1 MAAADSFQPETVPS
15 EEEVSVQS
23 VRIDGLTESTKDL
36 AEKSEAGWVVPSGV
50 VPALNLRRDITD
62 EDRLQKKDVGAG
74 SMAPRL
80 FYEDGTPAPY
90 TGGDVLSMVRQNPE
104 ERGAPGLLSR
114 LVTSMLAAQTPE
126 ERAAYDPD
134 KEIDMA
140 EACARGED
148 GDDSVS
154 SFIYQDFLKR
164 YMRSRT
170 PERGVLVYHGLGS
183 GKTATSIGMIES
195 CLDSR
200 RIIVILPASLKDN
213 YRRQLEKFVPAFFGN
228 GYLGGA
234 RHWRFRAIGGGDA
247 GEIKKTYITLGVPED
262 IIQKNGGVFELDGDE
277 SKGGVPRPSL
287 SREDR
292 KKLDAQIV
300 RTIFSRITMY
310 SSNGLS
316 SRNSRKKKDSADKD
330 KKASSVVRSRL
341 YVEDINL
348 DNAVIVCD
356 EFHRIISMRRNLSP
370 VGLALYN
377 KIRDAK
383 NAKVVALSGTPIVNA
398 PYEVA
403 LIANMLHG
411 KQFLHIFKVTFT
423 DARSPAERTDE
434 AVTRDVLNDPVVRF
448 TQLRPSKRRG
458 GGNELVVVRHPAG
471 FRSVYDSEG
480 RYTGVVYEPDWEGH
494 GDPEDE
500 TGWRRPFAE
509 RLRAKGV
516 VILQRPSDVRVEHDD
531 WLPEQEDVFLSMYTA
546 PGARDAEGDEIIA
559 RREELARR
567 LLGKVSYYRGAD
579 LHLLP
584 DAPPIQVIRV
594 PMSEEQFNIYASM
607 RKEEI
612 VREDTARMKSG
623 GKKGPGKSED
633 DDEFGAR
640 VITRPICNMV
650 FPESIE
656 RPTMNAIKKRLG
668 EKTINSKRVI
678 DAYAEESRVAI
689 ESLRE
694 HPALND
700 PDVDARIHNLRK
712 YSPKMVAMMD
722 RIQMT
727 DGLVLIYS
735 NYLHMEGLDGVGV
748 FLEKIGYA
756 PMNLVYEATERG
768 GAVREGIRGKRAA
781 AEGRVDEKSTLRVER
796 MVQTEGLPEE
806 REAFIKAPKY
816 IIYSGDVDEVKR
828 SVIVSLFRGEISRLP
843 PKLRGDITEILGGEE
858 KIKGDGTD
866 NLRGQMVK
874 AMMITGAGAE
884 GLDLRGIRQVHI
896 LEPYWNRAREEQVF
910 GRAVRI
916 CSHAL
921 LPADQRNV
929 ERYAYLST
937 FSESQLAEGGTS
949 DLVVRDNGETT
960 DEYIFEL
967 ASRKQRVIDAFLRLM
982 RSVAVDCAL
991 HAKKNDML
999 PTECYVAP
1007 RGDIRELAT
1016 PSFADDKDD
1025 LRIIRARRLRGLID
1039 IEAHLVYKDRD
1050 GVEHPRGS
1058 AVVVYDPDTRIAYDI
1073 DPIMTGYVDA
1083 IGEMST
1089 SVDGIDRIVLYRDI
1103 YGDGAEDGKPAE
1115 VAEEEPAA
1123 AAASASA
1130 SAAAVVPVGAA
1141 VAVPKPAVGPRTT
1154 LRYVFREE
1162 EYTLE
1167 PSPAEYQ
1174 AAMTQMMDAAMWDL
1188 IPRCMNTDGI
1198 AVFSIGHP
1206 GSGKSSILE
1215 NAYVDTQEVYAG
1227 TTLPNLKA
1235 FVRID
1240 PDELLFRNPFY
1251 VKHLRE
1257 RTAAASPDG
1266 TVVINP
1272 NVVGNRVIRKMVR
1285 DGVDEI
1291 LDMCI
1296 KNKYS
1301 FVFESLWQ
1309 NPEYY
1314 HTNVYLPTREAFDH
1328 VLVYIFQNG
1337 NVEDVIAGL
1346 NQRAEATG
1354 RFVPEAFAREK
1365 WEEGMRRTIGAPDVR
1380 YSGGPFFRRFVQPAS
1395 KSGQYT
1401 MIETKSDGSHRNV
1414 YTEMGRRE
1422 DSV

>member
-1 MAAADSFQPETVPS
+1 MAATDSFPSETVPS
-15 EEEVSVQS
+15 DEEMAVQS
-23 VRIDGLTESTKDL
+23 VRIDGLSESTKDL
-36 AEKSEAGWVVPSGV
+36 AEKSETEWVIPSGV

-62 EDRLQKKDVGAG
+62 EDRLEKKDVGSG

-114 LVTSMLAAQTPE
+114 LVTSMLVSQTPE
-126 ERAAYDPD
+126 ERAAHDPD
-134 KEIDMA
+134 KKIDMA
-140 EACARGED
+140 EACARDED

-164 YMRSRT
+164 YIRSRT

-213 YRRQLEKFVPAFFGN
+213 YRRQLERFVPAFFGN

-234 RHWRFRAIGGGDA
+234 RYWRFRPIESGDSK
-247 GEIKKTYITLGVPED
+247 EISKTYKMLGVPGD
-262 IIQKNGGVFELDGDE
+262 IIQKNEGVFELDEDE
-277 SKGGVPRPSL
+277 SKGGMPRPSMSKEL
-287 SREDR
+287 R

-316 SRNSRKKKDSADKD
+316 SRSSRKKKESGD
-330 KKASSVVRSRL
+330 KKSSSSAVRKRL

-370 VGLALYN
+370 IGLALYN

-383 NAKVVALSGTPIVNA
+383 NAKVVALSGTPVVNA

-411 KQFLHIFKVTFT
+411 KQFLHIFKVTFS
-423 DARSPAERTDE
+423 DSRSSAERTDE
-434 AVTRDVLNDPVVRF
+434 AVVRDVLNDPIVRF

-458 GGNELVVVRHPAG
+458 GGNELVVVRHPTG

-480 RYTGVVYEPDWEGH
+480 TYTGVVYEPEWEGH
-494 GDPEDE
+494 GDPDDE
-500 TGWRRPFAE
+500 TGWRRPFAK
-509 RLRAKGV
+509 RLRGRGIN
-516 VILQRPSDVRVEHDD
+516 ILQRPSDVRVEHDD

-612 VREDTARMKSG
+612 IREDTVRIKRGS
-623 GKKGPGKSED
+623 KKGPGKSTDD

-668 EKTINSKRVI
+668 EKTINSKRVLE
-678 DAYAEESRVAI
+678 AYAEESRAAI
-689 ESLRE
+689 KSLRE

-700 PDVDARIHNLRK
+700 EDMDVRIHNLRK

-756 PMNLVYEATERG
+756 PMNLIYETSERG

-781 AEGRVDEKSTLRVER
+781 SEGRIDEKSTLRVER
-796 MVQTEGLPEE
+796 MIQTEGLPEE
-806 REAFIKAPKY
+806 REAFLKAPKY
-816 IIYSGDVDEVKR
+816 IIYSGDVDEIKR
-828 SVIVSLFRGEISRLP
+828 SMIVSLFRGEISRLP
-843 PKLRGDITEILGGEE
+843 SALRSDITEILGGKE

-866 NLRGQMVK
+866 NLHGQIVK
-874 AMMITGAGAE
+874 TMMITGAGAE

-896 LEPYWNRAREEQVF
+896 LEPYWNRAREDQVF

-921 LPADQRNV
+921 LPEDQRNV
-929 ERYAYLST
+929 DRYAYLTT

-982 RSVAVDCAL
+982 KSVAVDCAL
-991 HAKKNDML
+991 HAKKNDMF

-1016 PSFADDKDD
+1016 PSYADDKDD
-1025 LRIIRARRLRGLID
+1025 LRIIRAKRLRGLID
-1039 IEAHLVYKDRD
+1039 IEAHLVYKGDD
-1050 GVEHPRGS
+1050 GIEHPRGS
-1058 AVVVYDPDTRIAYDI
+1058 AVVVYDPSTRIAYDI

-1089 SVDGIDRIVLYRDI
+1089 SVDGIDRILLYRDVH
-1103 YGDGAEDGKPAE
+1103 GKSTE
-1115 VAEEEPAA
+1115 IGKSEET
-1123 AAASASA
+1123 AAASVSSARVAPVGESA
-1130 SAAAVVPVGAA
+1130 S
-1141 VAVPKPAVGPRTT
+1141 VPKPAVGPRTK
-1154 LRYVFREE
+1154 LRYIFREE
-1162 EYTLE
+1162 EYILE
-1167 PSPAEYQ
+1167 PSSSEYQ

-1188 IPRCMNTDGI
+1188 IPRCMNTDGV
-1198 AVFSIGHP
+1198 AVFAIGHP
-1206 GSGKSSILE
+1206 GAGKSSVLPAIYSE
-1215 NAYVDTQEVYAG
+1215 TQKEYSA
-1227 TTLPNLKA
+1227 TTLPELKN

-1240 PDELLFRNPFY
+1240 PDEFLFRNPFY

-1257 RTAAASPDG
+1257 RIADASPDG
-1266 TVVINP
+1266 TVTINP

-1285 DGVDEI
+1285 DGVDEM
-1291 LDMCI
+1291 LKMCI
-1296 KNKYS
+1296 QNKYS
-1301 FVFESLWQ
+1301 FVFETLWQ
-1309 NPEYY
+1309 NHEYY
-1314 HTNVYLPTREAFDH
+1314 QTNVYLPTRKSFNH
-1328 VLVYIFQNG
+1328 VFVYIFQN
-1337 NVEDVIAGL
+1337 NDVEDVISGL
-1346 NQRAEATG
+1346 NRRAEATG
-1354 RFVPEAFAREK
+1354 RYVPDTFAREK
-1365 WEEGMRRTIGAPDVR
+1365 WEEGMRRTLEDSEDTSV
-1380 YSGGPFFRRFVQPAS
+1380 GGSLLKSIIQPGPGEY
-1395 KSGQYT
+1395 KL
-1401 MIETKSDGSHRNV
+1401 IETKSDGTFTTIF
-1414 YTEMGRRE
+1414 TEKTE
-1422 DSV
+1422 